1 MIRTSFFER
10 FNFARENSHILINPV
25 RAELAHA
32 FQKIE
37 QKCKNQYRKVAVF
50 YYFLGYNEMQQ
61 RKGVDL
67 HQILLCEADKSTNFY
82 DKF

>member
-25 RAELAHA
+25 RAELAHT
-32 FQKIE
+32 FQKID

-67 HQILLCEADKSTNFY
+67 HQILLCEADK
-82 DKF
+82 

>member
-1 MIRTSFFER
+1 MGVDPQFQDIPQAYKDAEMIRTSFFER

-50 YYFLGYNEMQQ
+50 YYFLGYNEMQ
-61 RKGVDL
+61 
-67 HQILLCEADKSTNFY
+67 
-82 DKF
+82 